1 MSANS
6 ASEKSAPKAWVAIPS
21 EAELRAQLPPG
32 RTYPY
37 DFGFLPAMGRLL
49 RTHGR
54 IGGAFLKLFGEI
66 MWTPESV
73 LSRGERE
80 MIAAVTAAAQDCHY

>member
-1 MSANS
+1 MSKDATPV
-6 ASEKSAPKAWVAIPS
+6 ETLREAWVTIPT

-32 RTYPY
+32 RAYPY

-54 IGGAFLKLFGEI
+54 IGKAFLQLFSEI
-66 MWTPESV
+66 MWTPESR
-73 LSRGERE
+73 LSRQERE
-80 MIAAVTAAAQDCHY
+80 MIAGVAAAAQDCHY